1 MSMKILSQLATSFLA
16 MVFICASVSAQ
27 QVNRSITPIKGDL
40 YRFQNNFHY
49 SVFLVTPDG
58 IIATDPI
65 NADAATWL
73 KAELKK
79 RFDKPVKY
87 LIYSHDHIDHIAGGE
102 VFADSAVVIA
112 HDTARADIIG
122 EHRPTAVPDITF
134 SDRLT
139 VELGGKK
146 VELTYV
152 GKSHSDNMIVMYFPD
167 AGTLYAVDFIP
178 VKSVAWK
185 TLTDAFIPEWI
196 DAVKKV
202 EAMDFEILAPGH
214 GALGT
219 SADATAFR
227 EYMEQLYEA
236 VLQAARD
243 GKSLAEMQQSIRLDQ
258 YADWNGY
265 DDQLPLNIEGI
276 YNQIRLHRRGN

>member
-1 MSMKILSQLATSFLA
+1 MPNKIFSQLVTSCLA
-16 MVFICASVSAQ
+16 MVFICTSVSAQ
-27 QVNRSITPIKGDL
+27 EANRSITRIKGDL

-65 NADAATWL
+65 NADAAKWL
-73 KAELKK
+73 KEELDK

-87 LIYSHDHIDHIAGGE
+87 LIYSHDHVDHIAGGE
-102 VFADSAVVIA
+102 VFADSAVVVA

-122 EHRPTAVPDITF
+122 ENRPTAVPDITF
-134 SDRLT
+134 SDRLGI
-139 VELGGKK
+139 ELGGKK
-146 VELTYV
+146 VELTFV

-167 AGTLYAVDFIP
+167 ANTLFAVDFIP

-185 TLTDAFIPEWI
+185 TLTDAFVPEWI

-214 GALGT
+214 GALGS
-219 SADATAFR
+219 SADVTAFR
-227 EYMEQLYEA
+227 EYMEQLYAA

-243 GKSLAEMQQSIRLDQ
+243 GKSLEEMQQSIRLDQ
-258 YADWNGY
+258 YAGWQGY
-265 DDQLPLNIEGI
+265 EDQLPLNIEGI